1 MGDIAVR
8 FHHSIAFLPTNQVL
22 PLTRACDELGYG
34 GIYVSDH
41 IFNPRALASRY
52 TYSVRE
58 DGAPGWE
65 PETQWP
71 DPMCLISGLAT
82 ATEHLAFTTG
92 VYIAPLRDLITV
104 ARTVGTAAV
113 LSNNRVRLGVG
124 VGWCKEEFD
133 QTGQDFASRGP
144 RLGEMIAALRALWRG
159 GWVEFHGDYYDVP
172 ACQIEPAPTAP
183 VPILGG
189 GHSPVAVRRAATLC
203 DGWIGAGAYSEEE
216 AWARLDELEAARR
229 AAGRENEP
237 FAIYLALNERPNIDM
252 YRRFAEAGACDFV
265 CAPWMFAKVDPGTPD
280 DKVLAD
286 RLVAVRR
293 FGEQIVAKV

>member
-1 MGDIAVR
+1 MGDIPVR
-8 FHHSIAFLPTNQVL
+8 FHQSISFLPTNQVL
-22 PLTRACDELGYG
+22 PLARACDELGYG

-58 DGAPGWE
+58 DGAPSWE

-113 LSNNRVRLGVG
+113 LSDNRVRLGVG

-144 RLGEMIAALRALWRG
+144 RLSEMIAALRALWRG

-172 ACQIEPAPTAP
+172 ECQIEPAPTAP
-183 VPILGG
+183 VPIHRRRALPGG
-189 GHSPVAVRRAATLC
+189 GAAGGRALRRVDRGRGVQRGGGVGPPRRPGGARAGRPAARTSPSPSISRSTNGPTSTCTAVSPRPASATSCAPPGCSSRSIPELPTTRC
-203 DGWIGAGAYSEEE
+203 WPIG
-216 AWARLDELEAARR
+216 WAR
-229 AAGRENEP
+229 
-237 FAIYLALNERPNIDM
+237 
-252 YRRFAEAGACDFV
+252 
-265 CAPWMFAKVDPGTPD
+265 
-280 DKVLAD
+280 
-286 RLVAVRR
+286 
-293 FGEQIVAKV
+293 

>member
-1 MGDIAVR
+1 MGDIPVR

-22 PLTRACDELGYG
+22 PLARACDELGYG

-113 LSNNRVRLGVG
+113 LSDNRVRLGVG
-124 VGWCKEEFD
+124 
-133 QTGQDFASRGP
+133 RGLVQGGVRPDRAGLRLP
-144 RLGEMIAALRALWRG
+144 R
-159 GWVEFHGDYYDVP
+159 
-172 ACQIEPAPTAP
+172 PAPERDDRRPAR
-183 VPILGG
+183 
-189 GHSPVAVRRAATLC
+189 PVARRVGRVPRRLLRRA
-203 DGWIGAGAYSEEE
+203 
-216 AWARLDELEAARR
+216 R
-229 AAGRENEP
+229 
-237 FAIYLALNERPNIDM
+237 
-252 YRRFAEAGACDFV
+252 V
-265 CAPWMFAKVDPGTPD
+265 PD
-280 DKVLAD
+280 
-286 RLVAVRR
+286 
-293 FGEQIVAKV
+293 

>member
-1 MGDIAVR
+1 VGDIPVR

-22 PLTRACDELGYG
+22 PLARACDELGYG

-82 ATEHLAFTTG
+82 ASEHLAFTTG

-172 ACQIEPAPTAP
+172 ECQIEPAPTAP

-189 GHSPVAVRRAATLC
+189 GHSPVAVRRAA
-203 DGWIGAGAYSEEE
+203 
-216 AWARLDELEAARR
+216 
-229 AAGRENEP
+229 GREKEP

-293 FGEQIVAKV
+293 FAEEIVAKV